1 MNNNE
6 RKWICWRL
14 IDNWE
19 RYEGQEPVH
28 VKKRLDNKFCKKFT
42 VNPIENP
49 QYVVDLLVIA
59 ISEQNEDDL
68 DLLLSLFEH
77 FEITSYID
85 EIIAPLLISPW
96 HHFHDRIAGIL
107 EFDKNEKTLDLLFKG
122 ATYTCDNLDYESDYC
137 GFNRKCIYA
146 LLKIGTDKAIQCI
159 KELTDCENEIIAN
172 IAQSI
177 KRKYLDGQGT

>member
-6 RKWICWRL
+6 RKWIKWRF
-14 IDNWE
+14 IDKWA
-19 RYEGQEPVH
+19 RYEGQEPAF
-28 VKKRLDNKFCKKFT
+28 VKKWLDKKFFKKFT
-42 VNPIENP
+42 VNPTKNP
-49 QYVVDLLVIA
+49 QYVIDLLIIA

-68 DLLLSLFEH
+68 DLLLCLFEH

-85 EIIAPLLISPW
+85 EIIAPLLILPW

-107 EFDKNEKTLDLLFKG
+107 EIDKNEKTLGFLFKG

-146 LLKIGTDKAIQCI
+146 LLKIGSDKAIQCI
-159 KELTDCENEIIAN
+159 KELTYCENEIVAD

-177 KRKYLDGQGT
+177 VKKYNL